1 MKIQRITENELSAG
15 LDMAAALSAH
25 EGMPP
30 PDLSRQKLFDAIFG
44 PDAWVEG
51 LIASS
56 DQSHLGYVLWT
67 VGFDMQNGT
76 RTLNIIDLFVEEP
89 HRRTGIAT
97 SLLKATASVASER
110 NYKLITVQTFI
121 ENADANA
128 FYPAIGA
135 KLDRTNVYYFN
146 DTAIK
151 AL

>member
-1 MKIQRITENELSAG
+1 
-15 LDMAAALSAH
+15 MAAALSAH

-30 PDLSRQKLFDAIFG
+30 PNLSRQKLFGAIFG
-44 PDAWVEG
+44 PDACVEG

-56 DQSHLGYVLWT
+56 DQSHHGYVLWT
-67 VGFDMQNGT
+67 IGFDMQNGT

-110 NYKLITVQTFI
+110 NYKLVTVQTFI